1 MQKLLRTKRGLTLLE
16 LLVALVLSAL
26 IIAAIY
32 RIFLGQHK
40 TYAVQE
46 QVVEMRQNA
55 RAAISNMMRE
65 MRMAGFGGVSEI
77 LPATFGSGLDAVI
90 CPNVVNA
97 NMPSTGWITVVTAV
111 ISDSRNPFL
120 KSTPVQKGDSPK
132 IEVKFPDGANVVVA
146 DLFDHDPTKGKN
158 YISIG
163 GVEAHRITNISGN
176 QLTLGEKL
184 LYKNKDYD
192 PDDPSYRDPDD
203 PKYNPNPTRVYPI
216 RARSYYAGVRN
227 ENTGG
232 NAQPTA
238 ENIESI
244 QFEYLDAQG
253 NPATSDAAVQM
264 IRVRITATTDPTIR
278 AADLLKD
285 PKLPKTGDGL
295 LKREITSNVQLRN
308 VISSP

>member
-1 MQKLLRTKRGLTLLE
+1 MQRLLRTNRGLTLIE

-32 RIFLGQHK
+32 RIFLGQQK
-40 TYAVQE
+40 TYTVQE

-65 MRMAGFGGVSEI
+65 LRMTGFGSVSAR
-77 LPATFGSGLDAVI
+77 LPITLGNQTYQ
-90 CPNVVNA
+90 NVVNRDRPLA
-97 NMPSTGWITVVTAV
+97 GWMTVVGAV

-163 GVEAHRITNISGN
+163 GVEAHRITTISGN

-264 IRVRITATTDPTIR
+264 IRVRVTAITDPER
-278 AADLLKD
+278 PDADLLKAGVD
-285 PKLPKTGDGL
+285 RGVR
-295 LKREITSNVQLRN
+295 KREISSNIQLRN

>member
-65 MRMAGFGGVSEI
+65 MRMAGFGGVSEL
-77 LPATFGSGLDAVI
+77 LPIKIGTETDPYKDL
-90 CPNVVNA
+90 VNRDR
-97 NMPSTGWITVVTAV
+97 PERGWITVVTAV

-120 KSTPVQKGDSPK
+120 KSTPVQKGNSPK

-163 GVEAHRITNISGN
+163 GVEAHRITTISGN

-264 IRVRITATTDPTIR
+264 IRVRVTAITDPER
-278 AADLLKD
+278 PDADLLKAGVD
-285 PKLPKTGDGL
+285 RGVR
-295 LKREITSNVQLRN
+295 KREISSNIQLRN